1 LERKSTYK
9 VNTAIENLLCYLWKP
24 VLRGEKEM
32 SARDLSV
39 LISVILI
46 VSMLIIPFPTWL
58 LSILIILNITL
69 ALLVLLVSMNMTEP
83 LQFSVFPSL
92 LLLLTLYRLGLNVST
107 TRAILSHGDAGGVV
121 ETFGTFVVGGNI
133 VVGLILFLI
142 LIIIQF
148 IVITKGA
155 ERVSEVAA
163 RFTLDAMPGKQMSID
178 ADLNAGMISEQEA
191 RERRKKVGRE
201 ADFYGAMDGASK
213 FVKGDAIASII
224 IVLINLIAGIIIG
237 MLQQGMGLADAAKHF
252 SLLSVGDGI
261 VSQIPALL
269 ISTAT
274 GIVVTR
280 AASEGNLGQEI
291 TSQLLAYPKLLY
303 VAGGTIFLLGLFT
316 PINDL
321 LTIPIAGMLAVGGY
335 MFSKVPKT
343 DKLQL
348 EEMEEASGADEMK
361 SPESVISLLNVD
373 PIEFEFGYGLIP
385 LADTNQGGDL
395 LDRIV
400 MIRRQ
405 LAIELGLVIPVVRI
419 RDNIQ
424 LQPNEYRLKIKGNEM
439 ARGELLLDHYLAM
452 SPGIEDDSI
461 EGIDTIEPSFGLPAK
476 WITDGMKERA
486 EIFGYT
492 VVDPPSV
499 VSTHITEVIKAN
511 AYELLGRQETKQLI
525 DHVKESYPI
534 LIEEVTP
541 NPLSVGE
548 VQKVL
553 SKLLKENVSIRNL
566 PVIFETLAD
575 FGKVTTDTDILAEYV
590 RQALARQI
598 TNQYASQ
605 GETLKVATL
614 SGKAE
619 KSVADAIQQTE
630 HGNYLALDPSISQR
644 ILESIAKNIEQFSM
658 MEQTPIVLCSPA
670 VRMYVRQ
677 LTERY
682 FPKVPILSYNELEA
696 NVEVQSVGVVNV
708 D

>member
-1 LERKSTYK
+1 
-9 VNTAIENLLCYLWKP
+9 
-24 VLRGEKEM
+24 M

-39 LISVILI
+39 IFGVILI
-46 VSMLIIPFPTWL
+46 VAMLIIPFPSWL
-58 LSILIILNITL
+58 LSVLIMINISI
-69 ALLVLLVSMNMTEP
+69 ALLVLLNTMNMTEP

-92 LLLLTLYRLGLNVST
+92 LLILTLFRLGLNVST
-107 TRAILSHGDAGGVV
+107 TRSILSHGEAGGVV
-121 ETFGTFVVGGNI
+121 EVFGSFVVGGNV
-133 VVGLILFLI
+133 VVGMVVFLI

-148 IVITKGA
+148 IVITKGS

-178 ADLNAGMISEQEA
+178 ADLNAGMISEQQA
-191 RERRKKVGRE
+191 RERREKVSRE

-213 FVKGDAIASII
+213 FVKGDAIAGII
-224 IVLINLIAGIIIG
+224 IVLINLIFGIVIG
-237 MLQQGMGLADAAKHF
+237 MTQQGLAIGDAAQRY
-252 SLLSVGDGI
+252 SLLTVGDGI

-280 AASEGNLGQEI
+280 AASDGNLGFDI
-291 TSQLLAYPKLLY
+291 TSQLTAYPKMLY
-303 VAGGTIFLLGLFT
+303 VAGATIFLLGLFT
-316 PINDL
+316 PITDI
-321 LTIPIAGMLAVGGY
+321 LTIPLAALLAGGGY
-335 MFSKVPKT
+335 AFSRVPEP
-343 DKLQL
+343 DKQQL
-348 EEMEEASGADEMK
+348 EDIEEDIQMDEMK
-361 SPESVISLLNVD
+361 SPESVVNLLNVD

-452 SPGIEDDSI
+452 SPGIDDESV

-476 WITDGMKERA
+476 WITEEMKEQA

-511 AYELLGRQETKQLI
+511 AHELLGRQETKQLI
-525 DHVKESYPI
+525 DHLRESYPI
-534 LIEEVTP
+534 LVEEATP

-548 VQKVL
+548 IQKVL
-553 SKLLKENVSIRNL
+553 GKLLRENVSIRNL
-566 PVIFETLAD
+566 PIIFETLAD
-575 FGKVTTDTDILAEYV
+575 YGKVTSDTEILAEYV

-598 TNQYASQ
+598 TNQYSRM
-605 GETLKVATL
+605 GDTLKVITL
-614 SGKAE
+614 SGRVEKLIAE
-619 KSVADAIQQTE
+619 GVQQTE
-630 HGNYLALDPSISQR
+630 HGNYLSLDPAVSQG
-644 ILESIAKNIEQFSM
+644 ILESVASQVEQLSI

-682 FPKVPILSYNELEA
+682 FAQIPVLSYNELEA

-708 D
+708 E

>member
-1 LERKSTYK
+1 MQ
-9 VNTAIENLLCYLWKP
+9 V
-24 VLRGEKEM
+24 
-32 SARDLSV
+32 RDLSV
-39 LISVILI
+39 LMSVILI
-46 VSMLIIPFPTWL
+46 VAMLIIPFPPWL
-58 LSILIILNITL
+58 LSVLIIINIAL
-69 ALLVLLVSMNMTEP
+69 ALMVLLTAMNMKEA
-83 LQFSVFPSL
+83 LEFSIFPSL
-92 LLLLTLYRLGLNVST
+92 ILLMTLFRLGLNVST
-107 TRAILSHGDAGGVV
+107 TRSILSEGEAGKVV
-121 ETFGTFVVGGNI
+121 ETFGSFVTGGNVI
-133 VVGLILFLI
+133 VGLVVFLI

-148 IVITKGA
+148 IVITKGS

-178 ADLNAGMISEQEA
+178 ADLNAGMISEHEA
-191 RERRKKVGRE
+191 RERREKISRE
-201 ADFYGAMDGASK
+201 SDFYGSMDGASK
-213 FVKGDAIASII
+213 FVKGDAIA
-224 IVLINLIAGIIIG
+224 GIIITIINLLFGVVIG
-237 MLQQGMGLADAAKHF
+237 MMQLGLPFGEAAMKY
-252 SLLSVGDGI
+252 STLTVGDGI

-280 AASEGNLGQEI
+280 AASDGNIGKDI
-291 TSQLLAYPKLLY
+291 TSQLFAYPKMLY
-303 VAGGTIFLLGLFT
+303 VTGGTIILLGLLT
-316 PINDL
+316 PIGL
-321 LTIPIAGMLAVGGY
+321 VLTLPIGGLMIFGGY
-335 MFSKVPKT
+335 TIAKT
-343 DKLQL
+343 PQPDKEQL
-348 EEMEEASGADEMK
+348 LEMEEEIETDEMK
-361 SPESVISLLNVD
+361 SPESVVNLLNVD

-476 WITDGMKERA
+476 WITEEMKEQA

-499 VSTHITEVIKAN
+499 VSTHITEVIKSN
-511 AYELLGRQETKQLI
+511 AHELLGRQETKQLI

-534 LIEEVTP
+534 LVEEVTP

-553 SKLLKENVSIRNL
+553 AKLLRENVSIRNL

-575 FGKVTTDTDILAEYV
+575 FAKSTSDTDLLTEYA

-598 TNQYASQ
+598 TNQFSQ
-605 GETLKVATL
+605 QGDSIKVVTL
-614 SGKAE
+614 SGKVEKMVAE
-619 KSVADAIQQTE
+619 GVQQTE
-630 HGNYLALDPSISQR
+630 HGNYLSMDPTVSQN
-644 ILESIAKNIEQFSM
+644 ILESIASQVEQLSL

-682 FPKVPILSYNELEA
+682 FPQIPILSYNELEA
-696 NVEVQSVGVVNV
+696 NAEVQSVGVVNI

>member
-1 LERKSTYK
+1 
-9 VNTAIENLLCYLWKP
+9 
-24 VLRGEKEM
+24 M

-39 LISVILI
+39 LASVILI
-46 VSMLIIPFPTWL
+46 VAMLIIPFPSWL
-58 LSILIILNITL
+58 LSLLIIVNISL
-69 ALLVLLVSMNMTEP
+69 ALLVLLTTMNMNEP
-83 LQFSVFPSL
+83 LQFSIFPSL
-92 LLLLTLYRLGLNVST
+92 LLLLTLFRLGLNVST
-107 TRAILSHGDAGGVV
+107 TRSILSKGEAGDVV

-133 VVGLILFLI
+133 LVGLVVFII
-142 LIIIQF
+142 LIVIQF
-148 IVITKGA
+148 IVITKGS

-178 ADLNAGMISEQEA
+178 ADLNAGMISEHDA
-191 RERRKKVGRE
+191 RNRREKVGRE

-213 FVKGDAIASII
+213 FVKGDAIAG
-224 IVLINLIAGIIIG
+224 IVIVMINLIFGIIIG
-237 MLQQGMGLADAAKHF
+237 MTQQGLPIAEAATRY
-252 SLLSVGDGI
+252 SLLTVGDGI

-280 AASEGNLGQEI
+280 AASEGNLGQDI
-291 TSQLLAYPKLLY
+291 MNQLLAYPAMLY
-303 VAGGTIFLLGLFT
+303 VAAFTIFMLGVAT
-316 PINDL
+316 PINDI
-321 LTIPIAGMLAVGGY
+321 LTIPVAALMGVGAFML
-335 MFSKVPKT
+335 SRSPKET
-343 DKLQL
+343 ESDMM
-348 EEMEEASGADEMK
+348 EMEEEVEQDEMK
-361 SPESVISLLNVD
+361 SPESVVNLLNVD

-452 SPGIEDDSI
+452 SPGVEDDSI

-476 WITDGMKERA
+476 WISEEMKEQA

-499 VSTHITEVIKAN
+499 VSTHITEMIKTN
-511 AYELLGRQETKQLI
+511 AHELLGRQETKQLI
-525 DHVKESYPI
+525 DHLQESYPI
-534 LIEEVTP
+534 LVEEVTP
-541 NPLSVGE
+541 NPLTVGE

-553 SKLLKENVSIRNL
+553 AKLLKENVSIRNL
-566 PVIFETLAD
+566 PIIFETLAD
-575 FGKVTTDTDILAEYV
+575 YAKMSSDTDLLAEYV
-590 RQALARQI
+590 RQSLARQI
-598 TNQYASQ
+598 TSQYVQGDAS
-605 GETLKVATL
+605 LKVVTMA
-614 SGKAE
+614 GKVE
-619 KSVADAIQQTE
+619 KLIADAIQQTE
-630 HGNYLALDPSISQR
+630 HGNYLSMDPNDSQG
-644 ILESIAKNIEQFSM
+644 ILEAVASQVEQLSL
-658 MEQTPIVLCSPA
+658 MEESPIILCSPA

-682 FPKVPILSYNELEA
+682 FPQVPIISYNELEA
-696 NVEVQSVGVVNV
+696 NVEVQSLGVVNLG
-708 D
+708 

>member
-1 LERKSTYK
+1 MR
-9 VNTAIENLLCYLWKP
+9 V
-24 VLRGEKEM
+24 
-32 SARDLSV
+32 RDLSV
-39 LISVILI
+39 VIMVIII
-46 VSMLIIPFPTWL
+46 VAALIIPFPAWL
-58 LSILIILNITL
+58 LSILIMINITL
-69 ALLVLLVSMNMTEP
+69 ALIVLLTSMNMTEP

-92 LLLLTLYRLGLNVST
+92 LLLLTLFRLGLNVST
-107 TRAILSHGDAGGVV
+107 TRSILTHGEAGGVV
-121 ETFGTFVVGGNI
+121 ETFGTFVIGGNV
-133 VVGLILFLI
+133 VVGLVVFLI
-142 LIIIQF
+142 LVIIQF

-191 RERRKKVGRE
+191 RSRREKVSRE
-201 ADFYGAMDGASK
+201 ADFYGSMDGASK
-213 FVKGDAIASII
+213 FVKGDAIAGII
-224 IVLINLIAGIIIG
+224 IVIINLVFGIIIG
-237 MLQQGMGLADAAKHF
+237 MTQLGLPIGEAALKF
-252 SLLSVGDGI
+252 SLLTVGDGL

-274 GIVVTR
+274 GIIVTR
-280 AASEGNLGQEI
+280 AASDGNLGSDI
-291 TSQLLAYPKLLY
+291 ISQLFAYPKMLY
-303 VAGGTIFLLGLFT
+303 VTGGTILMFGLFT
-316 PINDL
+316 PISNF
-321 LTIPIAGMLAVGGY
+321 LTMPIASLLFFGGY
-335 MFSKVPKT
+335 MITRSPEI
-343 DKLQL
+343 DKELLPEMDEDL
-348 EEMEEASGADEMK
+348 ETGEMK
-361 SPESVISLLNVD
+361 SPESVVSLLNVD

-385 LADTNQGGDL
+385 LADASQGGDL

-424 LQPNEYRLKIKGNEM
+424 LQPNEYRLKIKGNEL

-476 WITDGMKERA
+476 WITEDMKEQA

-499 VSTHITEVIKAN
+499 VSTHITEIIKGN
-511 AYELLGRQETKQLI
+511 AHELLGRQETKQLI
-525 DHVKESYPI
+525 DHLNESYPI
-534 LIEEVTP
+534 LVEEVTP

-553 SKLLKENVSIRNL
+553 AKLLRENVSVRNL
-566 PVIFETLAD
+566 PIIFETLAD
-575 FGKVTTDTDILAEYV
+575 FGKVTSDTDLLTEYV

-598 TNQYASQ
+598 TNQFSQ
-605 GETLKVATL
+605 SGDSLKVVTL
-614 SGKAE
+614 SGKVE
-619 KSVADAIQQTE
+619 KLIADGIQQTE
-630 HGNYLALDPSISQR
+630 HGNYLSIDPGASQE
-644 ILESIAKNIEQFSM
+644 ILESIASQVEQLSLI
-658 MEQTPIVLCSPA
+658 EQTPIVLCSPA

-682 FPKVPILSYNELEA
+682 FPQIPILSYNELEA
-696 NVEVQSVGVVNV
+696 NVEVQSVGVVNIG
-708 D
+708 